1 MEKNKKFYSEYKK
14 ITYTRKRQLNN
25 DFNTVKGGT
34 YKKINLEMCHNFASK
49 VRLVSLTSPSF
60 LMISYQLLQ

>member
-1 MEKNKKFYSEYKK
+1 M
-14 ITYTRKRQLNN
+14 I

-34 YKKINLEMCHNFASK
+34 YKKINLEYLEMCHNFASK

-60 LMISYQLLQ
+60 LMISYQLLQW